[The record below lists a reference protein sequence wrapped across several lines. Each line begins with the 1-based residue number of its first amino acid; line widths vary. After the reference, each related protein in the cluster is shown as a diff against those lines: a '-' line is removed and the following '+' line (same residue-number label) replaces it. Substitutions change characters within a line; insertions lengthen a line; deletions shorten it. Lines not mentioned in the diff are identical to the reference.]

1 MSKRDTLSFDDVT
14 GGDIWSALNVLEVCQ
29 GELKVHESPQIR
41 ATNHPH
47 LTMNSTAQLRVIEV
61 LNKLGKRP
69 KELTAHFLTQ
79 LPESSQ
85 GVNCATQIKAQPVQQ
100 ITWINTI
107 AEQLNLGGK
116 NYFNSRGTVFHF
128 IFSPMASP
136 TPSLRKDSVSAKR
149 SRNGRGM
156 SAPCPA
162 WLSASMS
169 SPRPWAGNGQAMS
182 VGSPQTVHVRVQ
194 SASASSPC
202 PRQCPPHVRKSPC
215 IVRRLAFSESENVR
229 TGYALSPQR
238 RLICDRWLAT
248 QSPDGVLGMSALW
261 PAGVRA
267 KST

>member
-1 MSKRDTLSFDDVT
+1 MSKRATESFDGVT
-14 GGDIWSALNVLEVCQ
+14 DKETGLTSHELDALKED
-29 GELKVHESPQIR
+29 LKGHTKPRIKRVADTEDWK
-41 ATNHPH
+41 
-47 LTMNSTAQLRVIEV
+47 TAQLCTAIDVRTGHGNR
-61 LNKLGKRP
+61 LN
-69 KELTAHFLTQ
+69 EHTADPLIP

-85 GVNCATQIKAQPVQQ
+85 GGKNSARIEAQIIAQ
-100 ITWINTI
+100 TTRLNTM
-107 AEQLNLGGK
+107 AEQRKIGGQNHFSSK
-116 NYFNSRGTVFHF
+116 NAAFNF
-128 IFSPMASP
+128 IFSTTASP

-248 QSPDGVLGMSALW
+248 QRPDGVLGMSALW
-261 PAGVRA
+261 PVGVRA